1 MAVVLI
7 SVRLLSELPLAAEL
21 SRRLRGEGESVVIC
35 SEEDAQPGSE
45 AIRRVAE
52 STGADYD
59 NLQHEERRLR
69 KGIEGTART
78 PDTDRGRAT
87 PFRRITRLI
96 DRVRIDRH
104 LNQPRYQAFVRL
116 LSRQLTAAGQILDK
130 HGVSLVIVF
139 QDGASGNVP
148 LMRAAAIRGIP
159 VLDCPYG
166 FGTSRD
172 FEDYLREKQREGGLV
187 VLEGPLREIMLRE
200 YPRWTRKLDGKDVV
214 MYPPDYIVARE
225 RLGMG
230 LKLPWVVH
238 GGNSTILAAES
249 QAMLEHYIDEG
260 IEPDK
265 IAMTGS
271 VYCDVL
277 HEALIRRQSEAPAAA
292 GPLVVLLSIPPSYHD
307 LRPDTNEFSTYE
319 EMCARLIR
327 TVLETLHT
335 TLTVSLHPG
344 MTEHQRAV
352 VERLGVNVSNEWIMR
367 LIPACDVYVTTF
379 SSTIRWATVCGKPVI
394 NYNAYAYSSRDYDD
408 IRDIHKVTS
417 VEDVRRVLGQLTQ
430 QRVYREAAARQW
442 DVGRRWGMLDGKNF
456 ARTYQVIRNL
466 CGGSGNRAAGD
477 ADAAKRAVDGRV
489 NDN

>member
-1 MAVVLI
+1 MLI

-21 SRRLRGEGESVVIC
+21 SRRLRGEGERVILC
-35 SEEDAQPGSE
+35 SEEDAEPGTE
-45 AIRRVAE
+45 AIRRAAE
-52 STGADYD
+52 STGARYD
-59 NLQHEERRLR
+59 NLQHEERRLPE
-69 KGIEGTART
+69 GIERTAQV
-78 PDTDRGRAT
+78 PGVDRGRAM
-87 PFRRITRLI
+87 PLGRITRLVA
-96 DRVRIDRH
+96 RVRIDRH
-104 LNQPRYQAFVRL
+104 LNQPRYQAFFSL
-116 LSRQLTAAGQILDK
+116 LSRQLIAAGQILDR
-130 HGVSLVIVF
+130 HQVSLVIVF
-139 QDGASGNVP
+139 QDGASGNAP
-148 LMRAAAIRGIP
+148 LIRAAAIRGIP

-172 FEDYLREKQREGGLV
+172 FEDYLKEKQREGSLV
-187 VLEGPLREIMLRE
+187 VLEGAVREIMLRD

-238 GGNSTILAAES
+238 GGNATILAAES
-249 QAMLEHYIDEG
+249 QAMREHYIDEG

-277 HEALIRRQSEAPAAA
+277 HEVLIRCQSEAPTAAE
-292 GPLVVLLSIPPSYHD
+292 PLVVLLSIPPSYHD

-319 EMCARLIR
+319 EMCAQLIR
-327 TVLETLHT
+327 TVLEAPHT

-379 SSTIRWATVCGKPVI
+379 SSTIRWATVCGRPVI

-408 IRDIHKVTS
+408 VRDIYKVTS
-417 VEDVRRVLGQLTQ
+417 VEDVRRILSQLTQ

-456 ARTYQVIRNL
+456 ARTHQLIRNL
-466 CGGSGNRAAGD
+466 YGGSGNRVAGC
-477 ADAAKRAVDGRV
+477 ADAAEGPVEGRF